1 MVMTQNHRLTQANQ
15 VAHTLSPGQYRT
27 KMLVWR
33 QSIRMAKA
41 MKRTFDIISSLIL
54 LFLLS
59 PIFLLTAM
67 AISLE
72 SPGSV
77 LFTQSRVGKDGKYFN
92 FFKFRS
98 MYTGADTF
106 KKELQHQNES
116 SDGVIFKM
124 KSDPRVTTIGKFIR
138 KFSIDELPQLF
149 NVLTGDMSLV
159 GPRPALP
166 EEVEKY
172 SLEQRKR
179 LHVTPGITCIW
190 QVSGRSEIP
199 FSGQVRLDIEYIR
212 STSML
217 KDIVILAKTI
227 PAVFSGKG
235 AY

>member
-1 MVMTQNHRLTQANQ
+1 MIMKQNHRLNQADK
-15 VAHTLSPGQYRT
+15 VARALSSGRYRT

-33 QSIRMAKA
+33 QSIKMAKF
-41 MKRTFDIISSLIL
+41 MKRTFDIFSSLLLLIL
-54 LFLLS
+54 LS
-59 PIFLLTAM
+59 PLFLLTAA

-72 SPGSV
+72 SPGPV
-77 LFTQSRVGKDGKYFN
+77 LFTQSRVGKNGKYFN

-98 MYTGADTF
+98 MVADAERF
-106 KKELQHQNES
+106 KQQLQHKNES
-116 SDGVIFKM
+116 GDGVIFKM
-124 KSDPRVTTIGKFIR
+124 KSDPRVTTVGKFIR

-149 NVLTGDMSLV
+149 NVLAGNMSLV

-166 EEVEKY
+166 GEVEKY
-172 SLEQRKR
+172 TLEQRKR

-199 FSGQVRLDIEYIR
+199 FSGQVRLDVEYIR
-212 STSML
+212 STSL
-217 KDIVILAKTI
+217 WKDIVILAKTI